1 MSSVSQCCRELRFIE
16 TKTKILNKKGFVFS
30 VTNASIFACPNRAP
44 ISLGWAWRKVDAD
57 TADHG
62 GGREG
67 RSDAASAAGHL
78 ESAKDSGWC
87 WTGRPPLRPAQ
98 RGGVRR
104 EHRMERFRRASVVS
118 AIGSGA
124 GAAGRAHL
132 GSAGPAA
139 AAPEAVALGEPEPE
153 PEPALTRAERRGEV
167 IYAAVWA
174 GWGHCRWPRPASASA
189 PPE

>member
-1 MSSVSQCCRELRFIE
+1 MSKWDVLRCDL
-16 TKTKILNKKGFVFS
+16 TVKLARVFV
-30 VTNASIFACPNRAP
+30 ARAAA
-44 ISLGWAWRKVDAD
+44 LWAVQDCSPGNTVGMPA
-57 TADHG
+57 
-62 GGREG
+62 
-67 RSDAASAAGHL
+67 
-78 ESAKDSGWC
+78 
-87 WTGRPPLRPAQ
+87 LRPAQ

-139 AAPEAVALGEPEPE
+139 AAPEAVALGEPEPA

-167 IYAAVWA
+167 I
-174 GWGHCRWPRPASASA
+174 
-189 PPE
+189 